1 MTIAIL
7 YREELKEYDFGPGH
21 PFRGD
26 RYRIFPKFLAER
38 LPPDNNYEIIKAG
51 WATDE
56 DLLRICHRDYI
67 DFSKQY
73 YRTANLGLAEEGDF
87 FQYHSLDNRPIGRP
101 GKVEEGARLVIGQA
115 KLAADL
121 LQTGKYQKAISI
133 GGGLHHAKAAT
144 GEGFCIYNDVAFTAI
159 YLLDKY
165 HLKKVM
171 ILDTDAHAG
180 NGTAE
185 YFRSDPRV
193 LLVDLHQDPA
203 TIYPGT
209 GFASEIGS
217 GAGIGKTVNIPLPV
231 NAGNDSCKLVFEQI
245 VEPLAKEF
253 RPEIIIRN
261 GGSDPHFN
269 DGLTSLG
276 LTVEGFRMIG
286 QKVRQMSDICGGKV
300 IDLIASGYHR
310 GVLPYAWMA
319 LISGLADFNVP
330 IEEPSPVPHSLRI
343 DTQIPE
349 TLKVISEVK
358 GYLKDYW
365 RCFR

>member
-1 MTIAIL
+1 
-7 YREELKEYDFGPGH
+7 
-21 PFRGD
+21 
-26 RYRIFPKFLAER
+26 
-38 LPPDNNYEIIKAG
+38 
-51 WATDE
+51 
-56 DLLRICHRDYI
+56 
-67 DFSKQY
+67 
-73 YRTANLGLAEEGDF
+73 
-87 FQYHSLDNRPIGRP
+87 
-101 GKVEEGARLVIGQA
+101 
-115 KLAADL
+115 
-121 LQTGKYQKAISI
+121 
-133 GGGLHHAKAAT
+133 
-144 GEGFCIYNDVAFTAI
+144 
-159 YLLDKY
+159 
-165 HLKKVM
+165 M

-180 NGTAE
+180 NGTTE
-185 YFRSDPRV
+185 YFRYDPRV
-193 LLVDLHQDPA
+193 LLVDLHQDPS

-209 GFASEIGS
+209 GFASEIGI
-217 GAGIGKTVNIPLPV
+217 GTGIGKTVNIPLPV
-231 NAGNDSCKLVFEQI
+231 NAGNDSYKMVFEQI

-276 LTVEGFRMIG
+276 LTIEGFRMIG

-319 LISGLADFNVP
+319 LISGLANFNVP
-330 IEEPSPVPHSLRI
+330 VEEPSPIPHSLRI

-349 TLKVISEVK
+349 TIKVISEVK

>member
-38 LPPDNNYEIIKAG
+38 LPPDNNYDIVKAT

-67 DFSKQY
+67 DFTKQY
-73 YRTANLGLAEEGDF
+73 YRAVNLGLAEEGDF
-87 FQYHSLDNRPIGRP
+87 FQYHALDNRPIGRP
-101 GKVEEGARLVIGQA
+101 GKVEEAARLVIGQA

-121 LQTGKYQKAISI
+121 IQTGKYQKVISI
-133 GGGLHHAKAAT
+133 GGGLHHAKAAS

-165 HLKKVM
+165 HLKKIM

-209 GFASEIGS
+209 GFASEIGA
-217 GAGIGKTVNIPLPV
+217 GAGIGKTVNVPLPV
-231 NAGNDSCKLVFEQI
+231 NAGNDSYKLVFEQI
-245 VEPLAKEF
+245 VEPLTKEF

-300 IDLIASGYHR
+300 IDLVASGYHR

-319 LISGLADFNVP
+319 LISGLANFNVP
-330 IEEPSPVPHSLRI
+330 IEEPSPIPHSLRI
-343 DTQIPE
+343 DAQMPE
-349 TLKVISEVK
+349 TIKVVAEVK

>member
-1 MTIAIL
+1 M
-7 YREELKEYDFGPGH
+7 
-21 PFRGD
+21 
-26 RYRIFPKFLAER
+26 
-38 LPPDNNYEIIKAG
+38 
-51 WATDE
+51 
-56 DLLRICHRDYI
+56 
-67 DFSKQY
+67 
-73 YRTANLGLAEEGDF
+73 NLGLAEEGDF
-87 FQYHSLDNRPIGRP
+87 FQYHALDNRPIGRP
-101 GKVEEGARLVIGQA
+101 GKVEEAARLVIGQA
-115 KLAADL
+115 KLAVDL
-121 LQTGKYQKAISI
+121 IQNGKFQKVISI
-133 GGGLHHAKAAT
+133 GGGLHHAKAAS
-144 GEGFCIYNDVAFTAI
+144 GEGFCIYNDVAFTAV

-165 HLKKVM
+165 HLKKIM

-217 GAGIGKTVNIPLPV
+217 GAGIGKTVNVPLPV
-231 NAGNDSCKLVFEQI
+231 NAGNDSYKMVFEQI
-245 VEPLAKEF
+245 VEPLTKEF

-276 LTVEGFRMIG
+276 LTVEGFKMIG

-319 LISGLADFNVP
+319 LISGLANFNVP
-330 IEEPSPVPHSLRI
+330 VEEPSPIPHSLRI

-349 TLKVISEVK
+349 TIKVISEVK
-358 GYLKDYW
+358 SYLKDYW

>member
-26 RYRIFPKFLAER
+26 RYQAFPKFLAEK
-38 LPPDNNYEIIKAG
+38 LPPDNNYEIIKAN
-51 WATDE
+51 WATEE

-67 DFSKQY
+67 DFTRQY
-73 YRTANLGLAEEGDF
+73 YRSMNLGLAEEGDF
-87 FQYHSLDNRPIGRP
+87 FQYHALDDRPIGQP
-101 GKVEEGARLVIGQA
+101 GKVEEAARLVVGQA

-121 LQTGKYQKAISI
+121 VQTGKFLKAVSI
-133 GGGLHHAKAAT
+133 GGGLHHAKAAS
-144 GEGFCIYNDVAFTAI
+144 GEGFCIYNDVAFTAL

-165 HLKKVM
+165 KLKKVM

-185 YFRSDPRV
+185 YFYSDPRV
-193 LLVDLHQDPA
+193 LFVDVHQDPG

-209 GFASEIGS
+209 GFASEIGA
-217 GAGIGKTVNIPLPV
+217 GVGIGKTINIPLPV
-231 NAGNDSCKLVFEQI
+231 NAGNDSYRYVFEHVI
-245 VEPLAKEF
+245 EPVTKEF
-253 RPEIIIRN
+253 QPDIIIRN

-276 LTVEGFRMIG
+276 LTIEGFRMVG
-286 QKVRQMSDICGGKV
+286 QKVRAMSDICGGKE

-310 GVLPYAWMA
+310 GILPYAWMA
-319 LISGLADFNVP
+319 LIDGLANYNVP
-330 IEEPSPVPHSLRI
+330 IEEPSPIPHSLRI
-343 DTQIPE
+343 DAQMPATI
-349 TLKVISEVK
+349 KVVNEVK

>member
-1 MTIAIL
+1 
-7 YREELKEYDFGPGH
+7 
-21 PFRGD
+21 
-26 RYRIFPKFLAER
+26 
-38 LPPDNNYEIIKAG
+38 
-51 WATDE
+51 
-56 DLLRICHRDYI
+56 
-67 DFSKQY
+67 
-73 YRTANLGLAEEGDF
+73 
-87 FQYHSLDNRPIGRP
+87 LDNRPIGRP
-101 GKVEEGARLVIGQA
+101 GKVEEAARLVIGQA
-115 KLAADL
+115 KLAVDL
-121 LQTGKYQKAISI
+121 IQNGKFQKVISI
-133 GGGLHHAKAAT
+133 GGGLHHAKAAS
-144 GEGFCIYNDVAFTAI
+144 GEGFCIYNDVAFTAV

-165 HLKKVM
+165 HLKKIM

-217 GAGIGKTVNIPLPV
+217 GAGIGKTVNVPLPV
-231 NAGNDSCKLVFEQI
+231 NAGNDSYKMVFEQI
-245 VEPLAKEF
+245 VEPLTKEF

-276 LTVEGFRMIG
+276 LTVEGFKMIG

-319 LISGLADFNVP
+319 LISGLANFNVP
-330 IEEPSPVPHSLRI
+330 VEEPSPIPHSLRI

-349 TLKVISEVK
+349 TIKVISEVK
-358 GYLKDYW
+358 SYLKDYW